1 MAAHCSSATKI
12 SLLPGTDSDNDAAH
26 AELARI
32 HECDSVQVAQ
42 TVSTTSL
49 TTQSLQ
55 LGVTYIRNVWPFLKN
70 RLPLLSEADVR
81 VGEKVEFPFQPGQ
94 FRRSDASKKAD
105 STTRRGTP
113 RSCRRRACH

>member
-55 LGVTYIRNVWPFLKN
+55 LGVTYIRNVWPPTQRAPRISGSGSVAFM
-70 RLPLLSEADVR
+70 PLVLTV
-81 VGEKVEFPFQPGQ
+81 
-94 FRRSDASKKAD
+94 
-105 STTRRGTP
+105 
-113 RSCRRRACH
+113 

>member
-1 MAAHCSSATKI
+1 MASKSVGSSASQRRGRHCSSAIKI
-12 SLLPGTDSDNDAAH
+12 SSPPGTDRDNDDAH

-55 LGVTYIRNVWPFLKN
+55 LGVTYIRNVWPPSQRAPRISGSVSVAFT
-70 RLPLLSEADVR
+70 PLALTV
-81 VGEKVEFPFQPGQ
+81 
-94 FRRSDASKKAD
+94 
-105 STTRRGTP
+105 
-113 RSCRRRACH
+113 

>member
-1 MAAHCSSATKI
+1 MASKSVGSSASQRRGRPLLVRHKI

-32 HECDSVQVAQ
+32 HACDSVQVAQ

-55 LGVTYIRNVWPFLKN
+55 L
-70 RLPLLSEADVR
+70 E
-81 VGEKVEFPFQPGQ
+81 
-94 FRRSDASKKAD
+94 
-105 STTRRGTP
+105 
-113 RSCRRRACH
+113 